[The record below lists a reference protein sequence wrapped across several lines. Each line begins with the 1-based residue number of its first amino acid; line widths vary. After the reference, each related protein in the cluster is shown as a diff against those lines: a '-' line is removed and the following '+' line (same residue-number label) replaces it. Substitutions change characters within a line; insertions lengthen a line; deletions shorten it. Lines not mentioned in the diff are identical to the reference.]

1 MRKSATSPTGWSN
14 GLPVDCLRARPPM
27 PAIPAIKTLRDIQ
40 LIEQTPL
47 AERDLPASTYE
58 LICRS
63 AAQQADA
70 PALSFILQGTANE
83 AAYRLSYRQL
93 LGKITQTANAFH
105 RLGLRPGKAVSFLL
119 PNLPHTHFTI
129 WGGEAAGIVNAINP
143 LLDPEH
149 IAELI
154 QASDS
159 ELLVTLAPFPGTDL
173 WAKVEGLREQLPA
186 LKAIICVDM
195 ANLLPEP
202 QRSAIKAQRGPL
214 PDGVL
219 DFDELI
225 ASCPDDHLE
234 SGRVIAP
241 DDIASYFHTGGT
253 TGTPKLAP
261 HSHGNEVAMAFS
273 MNLVTRFEP
282 GDVTLCGLPLFH
294 VNGVIVTG
302 LTAFIGGA
310 EVLLATPQGYR
321 NPNLIS
327 NFWTVIERHNVSFFS
342 GVPTIYAGLLQ
353 VPSEGH
359 DLSSLKYALCG
370 AAPMPVDLIRQ
381 FESKTGLTLIEGYGL
396 TEGTCGSCANPP
408 AGERRPGS
416 IGLPMPYCEVSIKVL
431 DEQGNYLREANRN
444 EIGNL
449 CIRGATVFKGYLQSS
464 KNAGIWVDGDW
475 FNTGDLGR
483 VDADGYIWLTG
494 RSKDLI
500 IRGGHNID
508 PQMIEEALHKHPAVA
523 MAAAVGKPDEKAGEL
538 PVVYVQ
544 LKPGA
549 EVSEAELLA
558 HAAEHIHERSAIPKD
573 AWIID
578 TIPLTAVG
586 KTFKPALRFDA
597 IARVYQS
604 ALTEIDARLRV
615 EVLSDDKR
623 GQIAHI
629 YIPADQAALADAV
642 SQRLAGFAVA
652 IELHLTE

>member
-1 MRKSATSPTGWSN
+1 MSTAPLIR
-14 GLPVDCLRARPPM
+14 
-27 PAIPAIKTLRDIQ
+27 TLHDIE
-40 LIEQTPL
+40 LIESTPL
-47 AERDLPASTYE
+47 SERDLPSSTFE
-58 LICRS
+58 LIRRT
-63 AAQQADA
+63 AQASPDA
-70 PALSFILQGTANE
+70 PALSFILQGTAE
-83 AAYRLSYRQL
+83 ETALRLSYAEL
-93 LGKITQTANAFH
+93 LGKVTQTANAFH

-119 PNLPHTHFTI
+119 PNLPQTHYTI

-154 QASDS
+154 HASDS
-159 ELLVTLAPFPGTDL
+159 ELLITLAPFPGTDL
-173 WAKVEGLREQLPA
+173 WDKVHALRDQLPE
-186 LKAIICVDM
+186 LKAILCVDM
-195 ANLLPEP
+195 ANLLLEP
-202 QRSAIKAQRGPL
+202 QRSALKAQRGPL

-219 DFDELI
+219 DFDEAI
-225 ASCPDDHLE
+225 AACPADHLE
-234 SGRVIAP
+234 SGRVIAA

-261 HSHGNEVAMAFS
+261 HSHGNEVAMAYS
-273 MNLVTRFEP
+273 MNLVTRFGV

-302 LTAFIGGA
+302 LAAFIGGA

-321 NPNLIS
+321 NGTLIS
-327 NFWTVIERHNVSFFS
+327 NFWKVIERHKVSFFS

-370 AAPMPVDLIRQ
+370 AAPMPVELIRQ
-381 FESKTGLTLIEGYGL
+381 FEAKTGLTLIEGYGL

-431 DEQGNYLREANRN
+431 DEQGGYVRDAEQN

-449 CIRGATVFKGYLQSS
+449 CIRGATVFKGYLQAS

-523 MAAAVGKPDEKAGEL
+523 MAAAVGKPDAKAGEL

-544 LKPGA
+544 LKPGSQA
-549 EVSEAELLA
+549 SEAELLE
-558 HAAEHIHERSAIPKD
+558 HAAAHIPERAAIPKD

-578 TIPLTAVG
+578 AIPLTAVG

-597 IARVYQS
+597 ITRVYQ
-604 ALTEIDARLRV
+604 AAVGELHPAARV
-615 EVLSDDKR
+615 EVLSDDKA
-623 GQIAHI
+623 GQLAHI
-629 YIPADQAALADAV
+629 HLPNQDQALAEAIGE
-642 SQRLAGFAVA
+642 RLAGYAVGHRIHFAA
-652 IELHLTE
+652 

>member
-1 MRKSATSPTGWSN
+1 
-14 GLPVDCLRARPPM
+14 M

-47 AERDLPASTYE
+47 VERDLPASTYE
-58 LICRS
+58 LIRRS
-63 AAQQADA
+63 AARQPDA
-70 PALSFILQGTANE
+70 PALSFILQGTADE
-83 AAYRLSYRQL
+83 APYRLTYGQL

-173 WAKVEGLREQLPA
+173 WAKVEGLREQLPN

-202 QRSAIKAQRGPL
+202 QRSALIAQRGSL

-225 ASCPDDHLE
+225 GNCPDDHLE
-234 SGRVIAP
+234 SFRVIAA

-261 HSHGNEVAMAFS
+261 HSHGNEVAMAYC
-273 MNLVTRFEP
+273 MNLVTRFVP

-321 NPNLIS
+321 NTALIG
-327 NFWTVIERHNVSFFS
+327 NFWTIIERHKVSFFS

-359 DLSSLKYALCG
+359 DLSSLNYALCG
-370 AAPMPVDLIRQ
+370 AAPMPVELIRQ

-416 IGLPMPYCEVSIKVL
+416 IGLPMPYCDVAIKVL
-431 DEQGNYLREANRN
+431 DEQGNYLRNAACN

-449 CIRGATVFKGYLQSS
+449 CLRGATVFKGYLQSS
-464 KNAGIWVDGDW
+464 KNTGIWVDGDW

-549 EVSEAELLA
+549 QASEAELLA
-558 HAAEHIHERSAIPKD
+558 HAAEHIPERAAIPKNAWVID
-573 AWIID
+573 A
-578 TIPLTAVG
+578 IPLTAVG

-597 IARVYQS
+597 IGRVYQA
-604 ALTEIDARLRV
+604 ALAELDQRLSVDVR
-615 EVLSDDKR
+615 SDDKR
-623 GQIAHI
+623 GQVAHI
-629 YIPADQAALADAV
+629 HLPNHDTILAEAV
-642 SQRLAGFAVA
+642 TKRLAGFAVG
-652 IELHLTE
+652 IELHCTQ

>member
-1 MRKSATSPTGWSN
+1 MSTAPLIR
-14 GLPVDCLRARPPM
+14 
-27 PAIPAIKTLRDIQ
+27 TLQDIE
-40 LIEQTPL
+40 LIESTPL
-47 AERDLPASTYE
+47 SERDLPSSTFE
-58 LICRS
+58 LIRRT
-63 AAQQADA
+63 AQTSPDA
-70 PALSFILQGTANE
+70 PALSFILQGTGEETAL
-83 AAYRLSYRQL
+83 RLNYAEL

-119 PNLPHTHFTI
+119 PNLPQTHYTI

-154 QASDS
+154 HASSS

-173 WAKVEGLREQLPA
+173 WDKVDALRDQLPE
-186 LKAIICVDM
+186 LKAILCVDM

-202 QRSAIKAQRGPL
+202 QRSAIKNQRGAL
-214 PDGVL
+214 PEGVL
-219 DFDELI
+219 DFDEAI
-225 ASCPDDHLE
+225 AACPADHLE
-234 SGRVIAP
+234 SGRNILP
-241 DDIASYFHTGGT
+241 EDIASYFHTGGT

-261 HSHGNEVAMAFS
+261 HSHGNEVAMAYS
-273 MNLVTRFEP
+273 MNLVTRFAP

-321 NPNLIS
+321 NSTLIG
-327 NFWTVIERHNVSFFS
+327 NFWKVIERHKISFFS

-370 AAPMPVDLIRQ
+370 AAPMPVELIRQ
-381 FESKTGLTLIEGYGL
+381 FEAKTGLTLIEGYGL

-416 IGLPMPYCEVSIKVL
+416 IGLPIPYCEVRIKVL
-431 DEQGNYLREANRN
+431 DEQGRYVRDAAPN

-449 CIRGATVFKGYLQSS
+449 CIRGATVFKGYLQAS
-464 KNAGIWVDGDW
+464 KNADIWVDGDW

-544 LKPGA
+544 LKPGSQA
-549 EVSEAELLA
+549 SEAELLE
-558 HAAEHIHERSAIPKD
+558 HAAAHIPERAAIPKN

-578 TIPLTAVG
+578 AIPLTAVG

-597 IARVYQS
+597 ITRVYQ
-604 ALTEIDARLRV
+604 AAVGELHPAARV
-615 EVLSDDKR
+615 EVLSDDKA
-623 GQIAHI
+623 GQLAHI
-629 YIPADQAALADAV
+629 HLPNQDQALAEAIGE
-642 SQRLAGFAVA
+642 RLAGYAVGHRIHFAA
-652 IELHLTE
+652 

>member
-1 MRKSATSPTGWSN
+1 MSTAPLIR
-14 GLPVDCLRARPPM
+14 
-27 PAIPAIKTLRDIQ
+27 TLQD
-40 LIEQTPL
+40 IEQIEAVAL
-47 AERDLPASTYE
+47 SERDLPPSTFE
-58 LICRS
+58 LIRRTAS
-63 AAQQADA
+63 AQPDA
-70 PALSFILQGTANE
+70 PALSFILQGNGEETPL
-83 AAYRLSYRQL
+83 RLSYAEL
-93 LGKITQTANAFH
+93 LGKLTQTANAFH

-119 PNLPHTHFTI
+119 PNLPQTHYTI

-154 QASDS
+154 HASDS

-173 WAKVEGLREQLPA
+173 WDKVQALRGQLPE
-186 LKAIICVDM
+186 LKAILCVDM

-202 QRSAIKAQRGPL
+202 QRSALKAKRGAWPE
-214 PDGVL
+214 GVL
-219 DFDELI
+219 DFDETI
-225 ASCPDDHLE
+225 AACPNDHLE
-234 SGRVIAP
+234 SGRIIAA
-241 DDIASYFHTGGT
+241 DDVASYFHTGGT

-261 HSHGNEVAMAFS
+261 HSHGNEVAMAYS
-273 MNLVTRFEP
+273 MNLVTRFGP

-294 VNGVIVTG
+294 VNGVVVTG
-302 LTAFIGGA
+302 LAAFIGGA

-321 NPNLIS
+321 NTTLIG
-327 NFWTVIERHNVSFFS
+327 NFWKVIERHRVSFFS

-370 AAPMPVDLIRQ
+370 AAPMPVELIRQ
-381 FESKTGLTLIEGYGL
+381 FEAKTGLTLIEGYGL

-416 IGLPMPYCEVSIKVL
+416 IGLRMPYCEVSIKVL
-431 DEQGNYLREANRN
+431 DDQGRYLRDAAQN

-449 CIRGATVFKGYLQSS
+449 CIRGATVFKGYLQTS

-544 LKPGA
+544 LKPGNQA
-549 EVSEAELLA
+549 SEAELLE
-558 HAAEHIHERSAIPKD
+558 HAAAHIPERAAIPKN
-573 AWIID
+573 AWIVD
-578 TIPLTAVG
+578 AIPLTAVG

-604 ALTEIDARLRV
+604 DLAELHPAIRV
-615 EVLSDDKR
+615 EVLSDDQA
-623 GQIAHI
+623 GQLAHVHV
-629 YIPADQAALADAV
+629 PNQDEALASAIGE
-642 SQRLAGFAVA
+642 RLAGYAVGHRIHFAP
-652 IELHLTE
+652 

>member
-1 MRKSATSPTGWSN
+1 MSTAPLIRTLQDIQQIESTPLSDR
-14 GLPVDCLRARPPM
+14 GLPESTFD
-27 PAIPAIKTLRDIQ
+27 
-40 LIEQTPL
+40 LIHRTAQ
-47 AERDLPASTYE
+47 ASPH
-58 LICRS
+58 
-63 AAQQADA
+63 A
-70 PALSFILQGTANE
+70 PALSFILQGTAEE
-83 AAYRLSYRQL
+83 APLRLNYTEL

-119 PNLPHTHFTI
+119 PNLPQTHYTI

-143 LLDPEH
+143 LLDAEH

-154 QASDS
+154 HASDS

-173 WAKVEGLREQLPA
+173 WDKVNALRDQLPE
-186 LKAIICVDM
+186 LKAILCVDM

-202 QRSAIKAQRGPL
+202 QRSALKAQRGPL
-214 PDGVL
+214 PEGVL
-219 DFDELI
+219 DFDETI
-225 ASCPDDHLE
+225 AACPADHLE
-234 SGRVIAP
+234 SGRVIAA

-261 HSHGNEVAMAFS
+261 HSHGNEVAMAYS
-273 MNLVTRFEP
+273 MNLVTRFGV

-302 LTAFIGGA
+302 LAAFIGGA

-321 NPNLIS
+321 NTTLIG
-327 NFWTVIERHNVSFFS
+327 NFWKVIERHKVSFFS

-353 VPSEGH
+353 IPSDGH

-370 AAPMPVDLIRQ
+370 AAPMPVELIRQ
-381 FESKTGLTLIEGYGL
+381 FEAKTGLTLLEGYGL

-416 IGLPMPYCEVSIKVL
+416 IGLPMPYCEVRIKVL
-431 DEQGNYLREANRN
+431 DEQGQYLREAAPN

-449 CIRGATVFKGYLQSS
+449 CIRGATVFKGYLQAS

-483 VDADGYIWLTG
+483 VDTDGYIWLTG

-549 EVSEAELLA
+549 QASEVELLE
-558 HAAEHIHERSAIPKD
+558 HAAAHIPERAAVPKD

-578 TIPLTAVG
+578 AIPLTAVG

-597 IARVYQS
+597 IARVYQ
-604 ALTEIDARLRV
+604 AAIDELHPAVRV
-615 EVLSDDKR
+615 EVLSDDKA
-623 GQIAHI
+623 GQLAHI
-629 YIPADQAALADAV
+629 HLPNQDQALAASIGERLSGYAV
-642 SQRLAGFAVA
+642 GHRIHFAA
-652 IELHLTE
+652 

>member
-1 MRKSATSPTGWSN
+1 
-14 GLPVDCLRARPPM
+14 M
-27 PAIPAIKTLRDIQ
+27 PDIPAIKTLRDIRQ
-40 LIEQTPL
+40 IEQTPL

-58 LICRS
+58 LIRRS
-63 AAQQADA
+63 AARQMDA
-70 PALSFILQGTANE
+70 PALSFILQGTADE
-83 AAYRLSYRQL
+83 AAYRLTYGQL

-119 PNLPHTHFTI
+119 PNLPQTHFTI

-173 WAKVEGLREQLPA
+173 WAKVAGLREQLPA

-202 QRSAIKAQRGPL
+202 QRSAVKAQRGPL

-225 ASCPDDHLE
+225 ASCPADHLE
-234 SGRVIAP
+234 SGRVISP
-241 DDIASYFHTGGT
+241 NDIASYFHTGGT

-261 HSHGNEVAMAFS
+261 HSHGNEVAMAYS
-273 MNLVTRFEP
+273 MNLVTRFAP

-302 LTAFIGGA
+302 LAAFIGGA

-321 NPNLIS
+321 NTALIS
-327 NFWTVIERHNVSFFS
+327 NFWKIIERHNVSFFS

-370 AAPMPVDLIRQ
+370 AAPMPVELIRQ

-416 IGLPMPYCEVSIKVL
+416 IGLPMPYCDVAIKVL
-431 DEQGNYLREANRN
+431 DEQGTYLRDAAPN

-449 CIRGATVFKGYLQSS
+449 CIRGATVFNGYLQSS
-464 KNAGIWVDGDW
+464 KNAGIWVDGNW

-483 VDADGYIWLTG
+483 IDADGYIWLTG

-549 EVSEAELLA
+549 HADEAELLA
-558 HAAEHIHERSAIPKD
+558 HAARHIPERAAIPKD
-573 AWIID
+573 AWIIES
-578 TIPLTAVG
+578 IPLTAVG

-597 IARVYQS
+597 IARVYQA
-604 ALTEIDARLRV
+604 ALAKLDQRLRV

-623 GQIAHI
+623 GQVAHI
-629 YIPADQAALADAV
+629 HLPAGQATLAGAV
-642 SQRLAGFAVA
+642 TQRLAGFAVA
-652 IELHLTE
+652 IELHPAD

>member
-1 MRKSATSPTGWSN
+1 MSTAPLIR
-14 GLPVDCLRARPPM
+14 
-27 PAIPAIKTLRDIQ
+27 TLHDIE
-40 LIEQTPL
+40 LIESTPL
-47 AERDLPASTYE
+47 SERDLPRSTFE
-58 LICRS
+58 LIRRT
-63 AAQQADA
+63 AQASPNA
-70 PALSFILQGTANE
+70 PALSFILQGTAE
-83 AAYRLSYRQL
+83 ETALRLSYAEL
-93 LGKITQTANAFH
+93 LGKVTQTANAFH

-119 PNLPHTHFTI
+119 PNLPQTHYTI

-154 QASDS
+154 HASDS

-173 WAKVEGLREQLPA
+173 WDKVHALRDQLPE
-186 LKAIICVDM
+186 LKAILCVDM

-202 QRSAIKAQRGPL
+202 QRSALKAQRGPL

-219 DFDELI
+219 DFDEAI
-225 ASCPDDHLE
+225 AACPADHLE
-234 SGRVIAP
+234 SGRVIAA

-261 HSHGNEVAMAFS
+261 HSHGNEVAMAYS
-273 MNLVTRFEP
+273 MNLVTRFGV

-302 LTAFIGGA
+302 LAAFIGGA

-321 NPNLIS
+321 NGTLIS
-327 NFWTVIERHNVSFFS
+327 NFWKVIERHKVSFFS

-370 AAPMPVDLIRQ
+370 AAPMPVELIRQ
-381 FESKTGLTLIEGYGL
+381 FEAKTGLTLIEGYGL

-431 DEQGNYLREANRN
+431 DEQGGYVRDAEQN

-449 CIRGATVFKGYLQSS
+449 CIRGATVFKGYLQAS

-523 MAAAVGKPDEKAGEL
+523 MAAAVGKPDAKAGEL

-544 LKPGA
+544 LKPGSQA
-549 EVSEAELLA
+549 SEAELLE
-558 HAAEHIHERSAIPKD
+558 HAAAHIPERAAIPKD

-578 TIPLTAVG
+578 AIPLTAVG

-597 IARVYQS
+597 ITRVYQ
-604 ALTEIDARLRV
+604 AAVGELHPAARV
-615 EVLSDDKR
+615 EVLSDDKA
-623 GQIAHI
+623 GQLAHI
-629 YIPADQAALADAV
+629 HLPNQDQALAEAIGE
-642 SQRLAGFAVA
+642 RLAGYAVGHRIHFAA
-652 IELHLTE
+652 

>member
-1 MRKSATSPTGWSN
+1 MN
-14 GLPVDCLRARPPM
+14 DLPIIRSLH
-27 PAIPAIKTLRDIQ
+27 DIQ
-40 LIEQTPL
+40 HIERTPL
-47 AERDLPASTYE
+47 AERDLPASTYA
-58 LICRS
+58 LIQRS
-63 AAQQADA
+63 AEMHPQA
-70 PALSFILQGTANE
+70 PALSFILQGQAGE
-83 AAYRLSYRQL
+83 PVYRLTYQQL

-119 PNLPHTHFTI
+119 PNLPQTHFTI

-154 QASDS
+154 HASDS

-173 WAKVEGLREQLPA
+173 WAKVDALRGRLPA
-186 LKAIICVDM
+186 LKAVICVDM
-195 ANLLPEP
+195 ANLLPEA
-202 QRSAIKAQRGPL
+202 QRDAIKHQRGPL

-225 ASCPDDHLE
+225 ARCPDDHLE
-234 SGRVIAP
+234 SARIIQA

-261 HSHGNEVAMAFS
+261 HSHGNEVAMAYS
-273 MNLVTRFEP
+273 MNLVTRFAP
-282 GDVTLCGLPLFH
+282 GDVALCGLPLFH

-302 LTAFIGGA
+302 LTAFSGGA

-321 NPNLIS
+321 NTSLIS
-327 NFWTVIERHNVSFFS
+327 NFWTLIEQHKVSFFS

-370 AAPMPVDLIRQ
+370 AAPMPVELIRQ

-408 AGERRPGS
+408 AGARRPGS
-416 IGLPMPYCEVSIKVL
+416 IGLPMPYCDVSIKVL
-431 DEQGNYLREANRN
+431 DDQGNYLRQAQTN
-444 EIGNL
+444 EIGTL
-449 CIRGATVFKGYLQSS
+449 CIRGATVFKGYLQAD
-464 KNAGIWVDGDW
+464 KNRGIWVDGDW

-483 VDADGYIWLTG
+483 VDAEGYIWLTG

-523 MAAAVGKPDEKAGEL
+523 LAAAVGKPDEKAGEL

-544 LKPGA
+544 LKPGSQ
-549 EVSEAELLA
+549 VSEAELLK
-558 HAAEHIHERSAIPKD
+558 HAAEHIPERAAIPKNAWLID
-573 AWIID
+573 A
-578 TIPLTAVG
+578 IPLTAVG

-597 IARVYQS
+597 IRRVYQA
-604 ALTEIDARLRV
+604 ALDELESGIRV
-615 EVLSDDKR
+615 EVHSDDQR
-623 GQIAHI
+623 GQLAHI
-629 YIPADQAALADAV
+629 HLPRQDALLEQAV
-642 SQRLAGFAVA
+642 HERLAGFAVGCTVHGA
-652 IELHLTE
+652 T

>member
-1 MRKSATSPTGWSN
+1 MSTAPLIR
-14 GLPVDCLRARPPM
+14 
-27 PAIPAIKTLRDIQ
+27 TLHDIE
-40 LIEQTPL
+40 LIESTPL
-47 AERDLPASTYE
+47 SERDLPRSTFE
-58 LICRS
+58 LIRRT
-63 AAQQADA
+63 AQASPNA
-70 PALSFILQGTANE
+70 PALSFILQGTAE
-83 AAYRLSYRQL
+83 ETALRLSYAEL
-93 LGKITQTANAFH
+93 LGKVTQTANAFH

-119 PNLPHTHFTI
+119 PNLPQTHYTI

-154 QASDS
+154 HASDS

-173 WAKVEGLREQLPA
+173 WDKVHALRDQLPE
-186 LKAIICVDM
+186 LKAILCVDM

-202 QRSAIKAQRGPL
+202 QRSALKAQRGPL

-219 DFDELI
+219 DFDEAI
-225 ASCPDDHLE
+225 AACPADHLE
-234 SGRVIAP
+234 SGRVIAA

-261 HSHGNEVAMAFS
+261 HSHGNEVAMAYS
-273 MNLVTRFEP
+273 MNLVTRFGV

-302 LTAFIGGA
+302 LAAFIGGA

-321 NPNLIS
+321 NGTLIS
-327 NFWTVIERHNVSFFS
+327 NFWKVIERHKVSFFS

-370 AAPMPVDLIRQ
+370 AAPMPVELIRQ
-381 FESKTGLTLIEGYGL
+381 FEAKTGLTLIEGYGL

-408 AGERRPGS
+408 AGERRSGS

-431 DEQGNYLREANRN
+431 DEQGGYVRDAEQN

-449 CIRGATVFKGYLQSS
+449 CIRGATVFKGYLQAS

-523 MAAAVGKPDEKAGEL
+523 MAAAVGKPDAKAGEL

-544 LKPGA
+544 LKPGSQA
-549 EVSEAELLA
+549 NEAELLE
-558 HAAEHIHERSAIPKD
+558 HAAAHIPERAAIPKD

-578 TIPLTAVG
+578 AIPLTAVG

-597 IARVYQS
+597 ITRVYQAAVS
-604 ALTEIDARLRV
+604 ELHPAARV
-615 EVLSDDKR
+615 EVLSDDKA
-623 GQIAHI
+623 GQLAHI
-629 YIPADQAALADAV
+629 HLPNQDQALAEAIGE
-642 SQRLAGFAVA
+642 RLAGYAVGHRIHFAA
-652 IELHLTE
+652 

>member
-1 MRKSATSPTGWSN
+1 MSTAPLIRTLQDIEQIESTPLSDRGLPESTFDLIRRTAQTSPH
-14 GLPVDCLRARPPM
+14 
-27 PAIPAIKTLRDIQ
+27 
-40 LIEQTPL
+40 
-47 AERDLPASTYE
+47 
-58 LICRS
+58 
-63 AAQQADA
+63 A
-70 PALSFILQGTANE
+70 PALSFILQGTAEE
-83 AAYRLSYRQL
+83 APLRLNYTEL

-119 PNLPHTHFTI
+119 PNLPQTHYTI

-143 LLDPEH
+143 LLDAEH

-154 QASDS
+154 HASDS

-173 WAKVEGLREQLPA
+173 WDKVNALRDQLPE
-186 LKAIICVDM
+186 LKAILCVDM

-202 QRSAIKAQRGPL
+202 QRSALKAQRGPL
-214 PDGVL
+214 PEGVL
-219 DFDELI
+219 DFDETI
-225 ASCPDDHLE
+225 AACPADHLE
-234 SGRVIAP
+234 SGRLIAA

-261 HSHGNEVAMAFS
+261 HSHGNEVAMAYS
-273 MNLVTRFEP
+273 MNLVTRFGA

-302 LTAFIGGA
+302 LAAFIGGA

-321 NPNLIS
+321 NTTLIG
-327 NFWTVIERHNVSFFS
+327 NFWKVIERHKVSFFS

-353 VPSEGH
+353 IPSEGH

-370 AAPMPVDLIRQ
+370 AAPMPVELIRQ
-381 FESKTGLTLIEGYGL
+381 FEAKTGLTLLEGYGL

-416 IGLPMPYCEVSIKVL
+416 IGLPMPYCEVRIKVL
-431 DEQGNYLREANRN
+431 DEQGRYLRDAEQD

-449 CIRGATVFKGYLQSS
+449 CIRGATVFRGYLQAS
-464 KNAGIWVDGDW
+464 KNADIWVDGDW

-549 EVSEAELLA
+549 QTSETELLE
-558 HAAEHIHERSAIPKD
+558 HAAAHIPERAAVPKD

-578 TIPLTAVG
+578 AIPLTAVG

-597 IARVYQS
+597 IARVYQ
-604 ALTEIDARLRV
+604 AAIDELHPAVRV
-615 EVLSDDKR
+615 EVLSDDR
-623 GQIAHI
+623 AGQLAHI
-629 YIPADQAALADAV
+629 HLPNQDQALAASIGERLSGYAV
-642 SQRLAGFAVA
+642 GHRIHFAA
-652 IELHLTE
+652 

>member
-1 MRKSATSPTGWSN
+1 MSTAPLIR
-14 GLPVDCLRARPPM
+14 
-27 PAIPAIKTLRDIQ
+27 TLQD
-40 LIEQTPL
+40 IEQIEAVAL
-47 AERDLPASTYE
+47 SERDLPPSTFE
-58 LICRS
+58 LIRRTAS
-63 AAQQADA
+63 ARPDA
-70 PALSFILQGTANE
+70 PALSFILQGSGEETPL
-83 AAYRLSYRQL
+83 RLSYAEL
-93 LGKITQTANAFH
+93 LGKVTQTANAFH

-119 PNLPHTHFTI
+119 PNLPQTHYTI

-154 QASDS
+154 HASDS

-173 WAKVEGLREQLPA
+173 WDKVQALRGQLPE
-186 LKAIICVDM
+186 LKAILCVDM

-202 QRSAIKAQRGPL
+202 QRSALKAQRGAWPE
-214 PDGVL
+214 GVL
-219 DFDELI
+219 DFDETI
-225 ASCPDDHLE
+225 AACPNDHLE
-234 SGRVIAP
+234 SGRVIAAN
-241 DDIASYFHTGGT
+241 DVASYFHTGGT

-261 HSHGNEVAMAFS
+261 HSHGNEVAMAYS
-273 MNLVTRFEP
+273 MNLVTRFGP

-294 VNGVIVTG
+294 VNGVVVTG
-302 LTAFIGGA
+302 LAAFIGGA

-321 NPNLIS
+321 NTTLIG
-327 NFWTVIERHNVSFFS
+327 NFWKVIERHRVSFFS

-370 AAPMPVDLIRQ
+370 AAPMPVELIRQ
-381 FESKTGLTLIEGYGL
+381 FEAKTGLTLIEGYGL

-416 IGLPMPYCEVSIKVL
+416 IGLRMPYCEVSIKVL
-431 DEQGNYLREANRN
+431 DDQGRYLRDAAQN

-449 CIRGATVFKGYLQSS
+449 CIRGATVFKGYLQTS

-544 LKPGA
+544 LKPGNQA
-549 EVSEAELLA
+549 SEAELLE
-558 HAAEHIHERSAIPKD
+558 HAAAHIPERAAIPKN
-573 AWIID
+573 AWIVD
-578 TIPLTAVG
+578 AIPLTAVG

-604 ALTEIDARLRV
+604 DLAALHPAIRV
-615 EVLSDDKR
+615 EVLSDDQA
-623 GQIAHI
+623 GQLAHVHV
-629 YIPADQAALADAV
+629 PNQDEALASAIGE
-642 SQRLAGFAVA
+642 RLAGYAVGHRIHFAP
-652 IELHLTE
+652 

>member
-1 MRKSATSPTGWSN
+1 MSVT
-14 GLPVDCLRARPPM
+14 
-27 PAIPAIKTLRDIQ
+27 PAIKSLADVRQ
-40 LIEQTPL
+40 IEQTPL
-47 AERDLPASTYE
+47 SARDLPASTYA
-58 LICRS
+58 LIQRTA
-63 AAQQADA
+63 AAQPDA
-70 PALSFILQGTANE
+70 PALSFILQGTADE
-83 AAYRLSYRQL
+83 TAYRLNYAEL

-119 PNLPHTHFTI
+119 PNLPQTHFTI

-143 LLDPEH
+143 LLDAEH

-154 QASDS
+154 EASDS

-173 WAKVEGLREQLPA
+173 WDKVAALRGQLPK
-186 LKAIICVDM
+186 LKAILCVDM
-195 ANLLPEP
+195 ANFLPES
-202 QRSAIKAQRGPL
+202 QRSGLKAQRGAL
-214 PDGVL
+214 PEGVL
-219 DFDELI
+219 DFDETI
-225 ASCPDDHLE
+225 AACPADHLE
-234 SGRVIAP
+234 SGRIIQA
-241 DDIASYFHTGGT
+241 DEIASYFHTGGT

-261 HSHGNEVAMAFS
+261 HSHGNEVAMAYS
-273 MNLVTRFEP
+273 MNLVTDFGP

-302 LTAFIGGA
+302 LTAFLGGA

-321 NPNLIS
+321 NPNLIG
-327 NFWTVIERHNVSFFS
+327 NFWKLIERHKVSFFS

-370 AAPMPVDLIRQ
+370 AAPMPVELIHQ
-381 FESKTGLTLIEGYGL
+381 FEAKTGLTLIEGYGL

-416 IGLPMPYCEVSIKVL
+416 IGLPIPYCEVSIKVL
-431 DEQGNYLREANRN
+431 DEQGQYLREAAVN

-449 CIRGATVFKGYLQSS
+449 CIRGATVFKGYLQAS

-483 VDADGYIWLTG
+483 IDADGYVWLTG

-523 MAAAVGKPDEKAGEL
+523 LAAAVGKPDLKAGEL

-544 LKPGA
+544 LKPGMQA
-549 EVSEAELLA
+549 SEAELLE
-558 HAAEHIHERSAIPKD
+558 HAAAHIPERAAVPKD

-578 TIPLTAVG
+578 AIPLTAVG

-597 IARVYQS
+597 IARVYLA
-604 ALTEIDARLRV
+604 ALSELAPGIRV
-615 EVLSDDKR
+615 EVLSDDQA
-623 GQIAHI
+623 GQLAHI
-629 YIPADQAALADAV
+629 HLPHRDAALETAIAERLGGYAV
-642 SQRLAGFAVA
+642 GFV
-652 IELHLTE
+652 LHSA

>member
-1 MRKSATSPTGWSN
+1 MSVT
-14 GLPVDCLRARPPM
+14 
-27 PAIPAIKTLRDIQ
+27 PAIKSLADVRQ
-40 LIEQTPL
+40 IEQTPL
-47 AERDLPASTYE
+47 SARDLPASTYA
-58 LICRS
+58 LIQRTA
-63 AAQQADA
+63 AAQPDA
-70 PALSFILQGTANE
+70 PALSFILQGTADE
-83 AAYRLSYRQL
+83 TAYRLNYAEL

-119 PNLPHTHFTI
+119 PNLPQTHFTI

-143 LLDPEH
+143 LLDAEH

-154 QASDS
+154 EASDS

-173 WAKVEGLREQLPA
+173 WDKVAALRGQLPK
-186 LKAIICVDM
+186 LKAILCVDM
-195 ANLLPEP
+195 ANFLPEP
-202 QRSAIKAQRGPL
+202 QRSGLKAQRGAL
-214 PDGVL
+214 PEGVR
-219 DFDELI
+219 DFDETI
-225 ASCPDDHLE
+225 AVCPADHLE
-234 SGRVIAP
+234 SGRIIQA
-241 DDIASYFHTGGT
+241 DEIASYFHTGGT

-261 HSHGNEVAMAFS
+261 HSHGNEVAMAYS
-273 MNLVTRFEP
+273 MNLVTDFGP

-302 LTAFIGGA
+302 LTAFLGGA

-321 NPNLIS
+321 NPNLIG
-327 NFWTVIERHNVSFFS
+327 NFWKLIERHKVSFFS

-370 AAPMPVDLIRQ
+370 AAPMPVELIHQ
-381 FESKTGLTLIEGYGL
+381 FEAKTGLTLIEGYGL

-416 IGLPMPYCEVSIKVL
+416 IGLPIPYCEVSIKVL
-431 DEQGNYLREANRN
+431 DEQGQYLREAAVN

-449 CIRGATVFKGYLQSS
+449 CIRGATVFKGYLQAS

-483 VDADGYIWLTG
+483 IDADGYVWLTG

-523 MAAAVGKPDEKAGEL
+523 LAAAVGKPDLKAGEL

-544 LKPGA
+544 LKPGMQA
-549 EVSEAELLA
+549 SEAELLE
-558 HAAEHIHERSAIPKD
+558 HAAAHIPERAAVPKD

-578 TIPLTAVG
+578 AIPLTAVG

-597 IARVYQS
+597 IARVYQA
-604 ALTEIDARLRV
+604 ALSELAPGIRV
-615 EVLSDDKR
+615 EVLSDDQA
-623 GQIAHI
+623 GQLAHI
-629 YIPADQAALADAV
+629 HLPQRDAALEAAIAERLGGYAV
-642 SQRLAGFAVA
+642 GF
-652 IELHLTE
+652 ILHGA

>member
-1 MRKSATSPTGWSN
+1 MSTAPLIR
-14 GLPVDCLRARPPM
+14 
-27 PAIPAIKTLRDIQ
+27 TLQD
-40 LIEQTPL
+40 IEQIESTPL
-47 AERDLPASTYE
+47 SDRDLPSSTFE
-58 LICRS
+58 LIRRTAQTS
-63 AAQQADA
+63 PEAA
-70 PALSFILQGTANE
+70 ALSFILQGTGE
-83 AAYRLSYRQL
+83 ETPLRLNYAEL

-119 PNLPHTHFTI
+119 PNLPQTHYTI

-154 QASDS
+154 HASNS
-159 ELLVTLAPFPGTDL
+159 ELLVTLAPFPGTEL
-173 WAKVEGLREQLPA
+173 WDKVDALRDQLPE
-186 LKAIICVDM
+186 LKAILCVDM

-202 QRSAIKAQRGPL
+202 QCSALKAQRGPL
-214 PDGVL
+214 PEGVL
-219 DFDELI
+219 DFDETI
-225 ASCPDDHLE
+225 AACPADHLE
-234 SGRVIAP
+234 SGRVIAA

-261 HSHGNEVAMAFS
+261 HSHGNEVAMAYS
-273 MNLVTRFEP
+273 MNLVTRFGA

-321 NPNLIS
+321 NTTLIS
-327 NFWTVIERHNVSFFS
+327 NFWKVIARHKVSFFS

-353 VPSEGH
+353 IPSEGH

-370 AAPMPVDLIRQ
+370 AAPMPVELIRQ
-381 FESKTGLTLIEGYGL
+381 FEAKTGLTLLEGYGL

-416 IGLPMPYCEVSIKVL
+416 IGLPMPYCEVRIKVL
-431 DEQGNYLREANRN
+431 DEQGRYLRDAAQD

-449 CIRGATVFKGYLQSS
+449 CIRGATVFKGYLQAS

-549 EVSEAELLA
+549 QTSEAELLE
-558 HAAEHIHERSAIPKD
+558 HAAAHIPERAAVPKD

-578 TIPLTAVG
+578 AIPLTAVG

-597 IARVYQS
+597 IARVYQ
-604 ALTEIDARLRV
+604 AAVDELHPAVRV
-615 EVLSDDKR
+615 EVLSDDR
-623 GQIAHI
+623 AGQLAHI
-629 YIPADQAALADAV
+629 HLPNQDQALAASIAERLSGYAV
-642 SQRLAGFAVA
+642 GHRIHFAA
-652 IELHLTE
+652 

>member
-1 MRKSATSPTGWSN
+1 MSTAPLIR
-14 GLPVDCLRARPPM
+14 
-27 PAIPAIKTLRDIQ
+27 TLRDIEQ
-40 LIEQTPL
+40 IERTPL
-47 AERDLPASTYE
+47 SERDLPPSTYE
-58 LICRS
+58 LIRRT
-63 AAQQADA
+63 ALAWPDA
-70 PALSFILQGTANE
+70 PALSFILQGDGEETPL
-83 AAYRLSYRQL
+83 RLNYAEL
-93 LGKITQTANAFH
+93 LGRITQTANAFH

-119 PNLPHTHFTI
+119 PNLPQTHFTL

-154 QASDS
+154 HASDS

-173 WAKVEGLREQLPA
+173 WDKVQALQGRLPELRAVL
-186 LKAIICVDM
+186 CVDL

-202 QRSAIKAQRGPL
+202 QRSALKAQRGPL
-214 PDGVL
+214 PEGVL
-219 DFDELI
+219 DFDETI
-225 ASCPDDHLE
+225 AACPDDHLE
-234 SGRVIAP
+234 SGRTIQP
-241 DDIASYFHTGGT
+241 GDIASYFHTGGT

-261 HSHGNEVAMAFS
+261 HSHGNEVAMAYS
-273 MNLVTRFEP
+273 MNLVTRFGP

-294 VNGVIVTG
+294 VNGVVVTG
-302 LTAFIGGA
+302 LTAFAGGA

-321 NPNLIS
+321 NATLIG
-327 NFWTVIERHNVSFFS
+327 NFWKVIERHRVSFFS

-353 VPSEGH
+353 VPSAGF

-370 AAPMPVDLIRQ
+370 AAPMPVELIRQ
-381 FESKTGLTLIEGYGL
+381 FEAKTGLTLIEGYGL

-416 IGLPMPYCEVSIKVL
+416 IGLRMPYCEVSIKLL
-431 DEQGNYLREANRN
+431 DEQGNYLREAAPN

-449 CIRGATVFKGYLQSS
+449 CIRGATVFEGYLQAS

-483 VDADGYIWLTG
+483 RDEDGYIWLTG

-508 PQMIEEALHKHPAVA
+508 PQMIEEALHRHPAVA
-523 MAAAVGKPDEKAGEL
+523 LAAAVGKPDEKAGEL

-549 EVSEAELLA
+549 EASEEQLLE
-558 HAAEHIHERSAIPKD
+558 HAAAHIPERAAVPKD

-578 TIPLTAVG
+578 AIPLTAVG

-597 IARVYQS
+597 IARVYQA
-604 ALTEIDARLRV
+604 ALRELEPAIRV
-615 EVLSDDKR
+615 EVRSDDQA
-623 GQIAHI
+623 GQLAHVHL
-629 YIPADQAALADAV
+629 PRQDAALARAV
-642 SQRLAGFAVA
+642 GERLAGYAVGHRIHA
-652 IELHLTE
+652 PA

>member
-1 MRKSATSPTGWSN
+1 MSTAPLIR
-14 GLPVDCLRARPPM
+14 
-27 PAIPAIKTLRDIQ
+27 TLHDIE
-40 LIEQTPL
+40 LIESTPL
-47 AERDLPASTYE
+47 SERDLPCSTFE
-58 LICRS
+58 LIRRS
-63 AAQQADA
+63 AQASPNA
-70 PALSFILQGTANE
+70 PALSFILQGTAE
-83 AAYRLSYRQL
+83 ETALRLSYAEL
-93 LGKITQTANAFH
+93 LGKVTQTANAFH

-119 PNLPHTHFTI
+119 PNLPQTHYTI

-154 QASDS
+154 HASDS

-173 WAKVEGLREQLPA
+173 WDKVHALRDQLPE
-186 LKAIICVDM
+186 LKAILCVDM

-202 QRSAIKAQRGPL
+202 QRSALKAQRGPL

-219 DFDELI
+219 DFDEAI
-225 ASCPDDHLE
+225 AACPADHLE
-234 SGRVIAP
+234 SGRVIAA

-261 HSHGNEVAMAFS
+261 HSHGNEVAMAYS
-273 MNLVTRFEP
+273 MNLVTRFGV

-302 LTAFIGGA
+302 LAAFIGGA

-321 NPNLIS
+321 NGTLIS
-327 NFWTVIERHNVSFFS
+327 NFWKVIERHKVSFFS

-370 AAPMPVDLIRQ
+370 AAPMPVELIRQ
-381 FESKTGLTLIEGYGL
+381 FEAKTGLTLIEGYGL

-431 DEQGNYLREANRN
+431 DEQGGYVRDAEQN

-449 CIRGATVFKGYLQSS
+449 CIRGATVFKGYLQAS

-523 MAAAVGKPDEKAGEL
+523 MAAAVGKPDAKAGEL

-544 LKPGA
+544 LKPGSQA
-549 EVSEAELLA
+549 NEAELLE
-558 HAAEHIHERSAIPKD
+558 HAAAHIPERAAIPKD

-578 TIPLTAVG
+578 AIPLTAVG

-597 IARVYQS
+597 ITRVYQ
-604 ALTEIDARLRV
+604 AAVGELHPAARV
-615 EVLSDDKR
+615 EVLSDDKA
-623 GQIAHI
+623 GQLAHI
-629 YIPADQAALADAV
+629 YLPNQDQALAEAIGE
-642 SQRLAGFAVA
+642 RLAGYAVGHRIHFAA
-652 IELHLTE
+652 

>member
-1 MRKSATSPTGWSN
+1 MSTAPLIR
-14 GLPVDCLRARPPM
+14 
-27 PAIPAIKTLRDIQ
+27 TLQDIE
-40 LIEQTPL
+40 LIESTPL
-47 AERDLPASTYE
+47 SERDLPSSTFE
-58 LICRS
+58 LIRRT
-63 AAQQADA
+63 AQTSPDA
-70 PALSFILQGTANE
+70 PALSFILQGTGEETAL
-83 AAYRLSYRQL
+83 RLNYAEL

-119 PNLPHTHFTI
+119 PNLPQTHYTI

-154 QASDS
+154 HASSS

-173 WAKVEGLREQLPA
+173 WDKVDALRDQLPE
-186 LKAIICVDM
+186 LKAILCVDM

-202 QRSAIKAQRGPL
+202 QRSAIKNQRGAL
-214 PDGVL
+214 PEGVL
-219 DFDELI
+219 DFDEAI
-225 ASCPDDHLE
+225 AACPADHLE
-234 SGRVIAP
+234 SGRNILP
-241 DDIASYFHTGGT
+241 EDIASYFHTGGT

-261 HSHGNEVAMAFS
+261 HSHGNEVAMAYS
-273 MNLVTRFEP
+273 MNLVTRFAP

-321 NPNLIS
+321 NSTLIG
-327 NFWTVIERHNVSFFS
+327 NFWKVIERHKVSFFS

-370 AAPMPVDLIRQ
+370 AAPMPVELIRQ
-381 FESKTGLTLIEGYGL
+381 FEAKTGLTLIEGYGL

-416 IGLPMPYCEVSIKVL
+416 IGLPIPYCEVRIKVL
-431 DEQGNYLREANRN
+431 DEQGRYVRDAAPN

-449 CIRGATVFKGYLQSS
+449 CIRGATVFKGYLQAS
-464 KNAGIWVDGDW
+464 KNADIWVDGDW

-544 LKPGA
+544 LKPGSQA
-549 EVSEAELLA
+549 SEAELLE
-558 HAAEHIHERSAIPKD
+558 HAAAHIPERAAIPKN

-578 TIPLTAVG
+578 AIPLTAVG

-597 IARVYQS
+597 ITRVYQ
-604 ALTEIDARLRV
+604 AAVGELHPAARV
-615 EVLSDDKR
+615 EVLSDDKA
-623 GQIAHI
+623 GQLAHI
-629 YIPADQAALADAV
+629 HLPNQDQALAEAIGE
-642 SQRLAGFAVA
+642 RLAGYAVGHRIHFAA
-652 IELHLTE
+652 

>member
-1 MRKSATSPTGWSN
+1 MSTAPLIR
-14 GLPVDCLRARPPM
+14 
-27 PAIPAIKTLRDIQ
+27 TLQD
-40 LIEQTPL
+40 IEQIEAVAL
-47 AERDLPASTYE
+47 SERDLPPSTFE
-58 LICRS
+58 LIRRTAS
-63 AAQQADA
+63 ARPDA
-70 PALSFILQGTANE
+70 PALSFILQGSGEETPL
-83 AAYRLSYRQL
+83 RLSYAEL
-93 LGKITQTANAFH
+93 LGKVTQTANAFH

-119 PNLPHTHFTI
+119 PNLPQTHYTI

-154 QASDS
+154 HASDS

-173 WAKVEGLREQLPA
+173 WDKVQALRGQLPE
-186 LKAIICVDM
+186 LKAILCVDM

-202 QRSAIKAQRGPL
+202 QRSALKAQRGAWPE
-214 PDGVL
+214 GVL
-219 DFDELI
+219 DFDETI
-225 ASCPDDHLE
+225 AACPNDHLE
-234 SGRVIAP
+234 SGRIIAA
-241 DDIASYFHTGGT
+241 DDVASYFHTGGT

-261 HSHGNEVAMAFS
+261 HSHGNEVAMAYS
-273 MNLVTRFEP
+273 MNLVTRFGP

-294 VNGVIVTG
+294 VNGVVVTG
-302 LTAFIGGA
+302 LAAFIGGA

-321 NPNLIS
+321 NTTLIG
-327 NFWTVIERHNVSFFS
+327 NFWKVIERHRVSFFS

-370 AAPMPVDLIRQ
+370 AAPMPVELIRQ
-381 FESKTGLTLIEGYGL
+381 FEAKTGLTLIEGYGL

-416 IGLPMPYCEVSIKVL
+416 IGLRMPYCEVSIKVL
-431 DEQGNYLREANRN
+431 DDQGRYLRDAAQN

-449 CIRGATVFKGYLQSS
+449 CIRGATVFKGYLQTS

-544 LKPGA
+544 LKPGNQA
-549 EVSEAELLA
+549 SEAELLE
-558 HAAEHIHERSAIPKD
+558 HAAAHIPERAAIPKN
-573 AWIID
+573 AWIVD
-578 TIPLTAVG
+578 AIPLTAVG

-604 ALTEIDARLRV
+604 DLAELHPAIRV
-615 EVLSDDKR
+615 EVLSDDQA
-623 GQIAHI
+623 GQLAHVHV
-629 YIPADQAALADAV
+629 PNQDEALASAIGE
-642 SQRLAGFAVA
+642 RLAGYAVGHRIHFAP
-652 IELHLTE
+652 

>member
-1 MRKSATSPTGWSN
+1 MSTAPLIR
-14 GLPVDCLRARPPM
+14 
-27 PAIPAIKTLRDIQ
+27 TLQD
-40 LIEQTPL
+40 IEQIEAVAL
-47 AERDLPASTYE
+47 SERDLPPSTFE
-58 LICRS
+58 LIRRTAS
-63 AAQQADA
+63 ARPDA
-70 PALSFILQGTANE
+70 PALSFILQGSGEETPL
-83 AAYRLSYRQL
+83 RLSYAEL
-93 LGKITQTANAFH
+93 LGKVTQTANAFH

-119 PNLPHTHFTI
+119 PNLPQTHYTI

-154 QASDS
+154 HASNS

-173 WAKVEGLREQLPA
+173 WDKVQALRGQLPE
-186 LKAIICVDM
+186 LKAILCVDM

-202 QRSAIKAQRGPL
+202 QRSALKAQRGAWPE
-214 PDGVL
+214 GVL
-219 DFDELI
+219 DFDETI
-225 ASCPDDHLE
+225 AACPNDHLE
-234 SGRVIAP
+234 SGRVIAAN
-241 DDIASYFHTGGT
+241 DVASYFHTGGT

-261 HSHGNEVAMAFS
+261 HSHGNEVAMAYS
-273 MNLVTRFEP
+273 MNLVTRFGP

-294 VNGVIVTG
+294 VNGVVVTG
-302 LTAFIGGA
+302 LAAFIGGA

-321 NPNLIS
+321 NTTLIG
-327 NFWTVIERHNVSFFS
+327 NFWKVIERHRVSFFS

-370 AAPMPVDLIRQ
+370 AAPMPVELIRQ
-381 FESKTGLTLIEGYGL
+381 FEAKTGLTLIEGYGL

-416 IGLPMPYCEVSIKVL
+416 IGLRMPYCEVSIKVL
-431 DEQGNYLREANRN
+431 DDQGRYLRDAAQN

-449 CIRGATVFKGYLQSS
+449 CIRGATVFKGYLQTS

-544 LKPGA
+544 LKPGNQA
-549 EVSEAELLA
+549 SEAELLE
-558 HAAEHIHERSAIPKD
+558 HAAAHIPERAAIPKN
-573 AWIID
+573 AWIVD
-578 TIPLTAVG
+578 AIPLTAVG

-604 ALTEIDARLRV
+604 DLAALHPAIRV
-615 EVLSDDKR
+615 EVLSDDQA
-623 GQIAHI
+623 GQLAHVHV
-629 YIPADQAALADAV
+629 PNQDEALASAIGE
-642 SQRLAGFAVA
+642 RLAGYAVGHRIHFAP
-652 IELHLTE
+652 

>member
-1 MRKSATSPTGWSN
+1 MSTAPLIR
-14 GLPVDCLRARPPM
+14 
-27 PAIPAIKTLRDIQ
+27 TLHDIE
-40 LIEQTPL
+40 LIESTPL
-47 AERDLPASTYE
+47 SERDLPCSTFE
-58 LICRS
+58 LIRRT
-63 AAQQADA
+63 AQASPNA
-70 PALSFILQGTANE
+70 PALSFILQGTAE
-83 AAYRLSYRQL
+83 ETALRLSYAEL
-93 LGKITQTANAFH
+93 LGKVTQTANAFH

-119 PNLPHTHFTI
+119 PNLPQTHYTI

-154 QASDS
+154 HASDS
-159 ELLVTLAPFPGTDL
+159 ELLVTLATFPGTDL
-173 WAKVEGLREQLPA
+173 WDKVHALRDQLPE
-186 LKAIICVDM
+186 LKAILCVDM

-202 QRSAIKAQRGPL
+202 QRSALKAQRGPL

-219 DFDELI
+219 DFDEAI
-225 ASCPDDHLE
+225 AACPADHLE
-234 SGRVIAP
+234 SGRVIAA

-261 HSHGNEVAMAFS
+261 HSHGNEVAMAYS
-273 MNLVTRFEP
+273 MNLVTRFGV

-302 LTAFIGGA
+302 LAAFIGGA

-321 NPNLIS
+321 NGTLIS
-327 NFWTVIERHNVSFFS
+327 NFWKVIERHKVSFFS

-370 AAPMPVDLIRQ
+370 AAPMPVELIRQ
-381 FESKTGLTLIEGYGL
+381 FEAKTGLTLIEGYGL

-431 DEQGNYLREANRN
+431 DEQGGYVRDAEQN

-449 CIRGATVFKGYLQSS
+449 CIRGATVFKGYLQAS

-523 MAAAVGKPDEKAGEL
+523 MAAAVGKPDAKAGEL

-544 LKPGA
+544 LKPGSQA
-549 EVSEAELLA
+549 SEAELLE
-558 HAAEHIHERSAIPKD
+558 HAAAHIPERAAIPKD

-578 TIPLTAVG
+578 AIPLTAVG

-597 IARVYQS
+597 ITRVYQ
-604 ALTEIDARLRV
+604 AAVGELHPAARV
-615 EVLSDDKR
+615 EVLSDDKA
-623 GQIAHI
+623 GQLAHI
-629 YIPADQAALADAV
+629 HLPNQDQALAEAIGE
-642 SQRLAGFAVA
+642 RLAGYAVGHRIHFAA
-652 IELHLTE
+652 

>member
-1 MRKSATSPTGWSN
+1 
-14 GLPVDCLRARPPM
+14 M
-27 PAIPAIKTLRDIQ
+27 PDIPAIKTLRDIRQ
-40 LIEQTPL
+40 IEQTPL
-47 AERDLPASTYE
+47 AERDLPTSTYE
-58 LICRS
+58 LIRRS
-63 AAQQADA
+63 AARQMDA
-70 PALSFILQGTANE
+70 PALSFILQGTADE
-83 AAYRLSYRQL
+83 VAYRLTYGQL

-119 PNLPHTHFTI
+119 PNLPQTHFTI

-173 WAKVEGLREQLPA
+173 WAKVAGLREQLPA

-202 QRSAIKAQRGPL
+202 QRSAVKAQRGPL

-261 HSHGNEVAMAFS
+261 HSHGNEVAMAYS
-273 MNLVTRFEP
+273 MNLVTRFAP

-321 NPNLIS
+321 NPALIS
-327 NFWTVIERHNVSFFS
+327 NFWKIIERHEVSFFS

-370 AAPMPVDLIRQ
+370 AAPMPVELIRQ

-408 AGERRPGS
+408 IGERRPGS
-416 IGLPMPYCEVSIKVL
+416 IGLPMPYCDVTIKVL
-431 DEQGNYLREANRN
+431 DEQGVYLRDAAPN

-449 CIRGATVFKGYLQSS
+449 CIRGATVFNGYLQSS
-464 KNAGIWVDGDW
+464 KNAGIWVDGNW

-483 VDADGYIWLTG
+483 IDADGYIWLTG

-544 LKPGA
+544 LKPGSHA
-549 EVSEAELLA
+549 NEAELLA
-558 HAAEHIHERSAIPKD
+558 HAALHIPERAAIPKD
-573 AWIID
+573 AWIIES
-578 TIPLTAVG
+578 IPLTAVG

-597 IARVYQS
+597 IARVYQA
-604 ALTEIDARLRV
+604 ALLELDQRLRV

-623 GQIAHI
+623 GQVAHI
-629 YIPADQAALADAV
+629 HLPAGHATLAAAIT
-642 SQRLAGFAVA
+642 QRLAGFAVA
-652 IELHLTE
+652 IELHPAD

>member
-1 MRKSATSPTGWSN
+1 MSTAPLIR
-14 GLPVDCLRARPPM
+14 
-27 PAIPAIKTLRDIQ
+27 TLHDIE
-40 LIEQTPL
+40 LIESTPL
-47 AERDLPASTYE
+47 SERDLPCSTFE
-58 LICRS
+58 LIRRS
-63 AAQQADA
+63 AQASPNA
-70 PALSFILQGTANE
+70 PALSFILQGTAE
-83 AAYRLSYRQL
+83 ETALRLSYAEL
-93 LGKITQTANAFH
+93 LGKVTQTANAFH

-119 PNLPHTHFTI
+119 PNLPQTHYTI

-154 QASDS
+154 HASDS

-173 WAKVEGLREQLPA
+173 WDKVHALRDQLPE
-186 LKAIICVDM
+186 LKAILCVDM

-202 QRSAIKAQRGPL
+202 QRSALKAQRGPL

-219 DFDELI
+219 DFDEAI
-225 ASCPDDHLE
+225 AACPADHLE
-234 SGRVIAP
+234 SGRVIAA

-261 HSHGNEVAMAFS
+261 HSHGNEVAMAYS
-273 MNLVTRFEP
+273 MNLVTRFGV

-302 LTAFIGGA
+302 LAAFIGGA

-321 NPNLIS
+321 NGTLIS
-327 NFWTVIERHNVSFFS
+327 NFWKVIERHKVSFFS

-370 AAPMPVDLIRQ
+370 AAPMPVELIRQ
-381 FESKTGLTLIEGYGL
+381 FEAKTGLTLIEGYGL

-431 DEQGNYLREANRN
+431 DEQGGYVRDAEQN

-449 CIRGATVFKGYLQSS
+449 CIRGATVFKGYLQAS

-523 MAAAVGKPDEKAGEL
+523 MAAAVGKPDAKAGEL

-544 LKPGA
+544 LKPGSQA
-549 EVSEAELLA
+549 SEAELLE
-558 HAAEHIHERSAIPKD
+558 HAAAHIPERAAIPKD

-578 TIPLTAVG
+578 AIPLTAVG

-597 IARVYQS
+597 ITRVYQ
-604 ALTEIDARLRV
+604 AAVGELHPAARV
-615 EVLSDDKR
+615 EVLSDDKA
-623 GQIAHI
+623 GQLAHI
-629 YIPADQAALADAV
+629 HLPNQDQALAEAIGE
-642 SQRLAGFAVA
+642 RLAGYAVGHRIHFAA
-652 IELHLTE
+652 